1 MLACCQE
8 HCGLV
13 PLPSSL
19 LVKNLVSNPPSPHA
33 IRKKR
38 KLFGHVR
45 NPNSPS
51 SFYYPFIYFFGGR
64 GGPFI
69 FSSNW
74 AKSEFQ
80 GQQLQFNIDL
90 WYFIA
95 RPFILKPKDRE
106 EVRSKLNTEKIYAKK
121 KKRLSEDIVI
131 VPKQNARF
139 QAIYNFFNN
148 FKFHLHQKRMSTKEE
163 DM

>member
-1 MLACCQE
+1 MLPRALWLSAIAQFSPCE
-8 HCGLV
+8 ELGFKS
-13 PLPSSL
+13 PLPPCYKKKKKDIWACKEPNFPFFFL
-19 LVKNLVSNPPSPHA
+19 L
-33 IRKKR
+33 
-38 KLFGHVR
+38 
-45 NPNSPS
+45 
-51 SFYYPFIYFFGGR
+51 SFYLFFWGKWPG

-148 FKFHLHQKRMSTKEE
+148 FKFHLHKKRMSTKEE